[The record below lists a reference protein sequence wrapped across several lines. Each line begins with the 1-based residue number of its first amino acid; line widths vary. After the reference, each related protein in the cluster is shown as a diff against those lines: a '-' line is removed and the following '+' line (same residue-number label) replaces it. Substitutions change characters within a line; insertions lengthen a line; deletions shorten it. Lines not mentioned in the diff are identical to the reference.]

1 MLLGVGVCGWGGGP
15 TTSGRSFFSSRGMGF
30 FGLCPSGTDDLEF
43 YLS

>member
-1 MLLGVGVCGWGGGP
+1 MLLGVGVWVGGGP

-43 YLS
+43 YLG